1 MSYQRD
7 YYAILQVPRNA
18 SQEDIER
25 AYKRLSERYDPTT
38 SRKLRAEQRHAQIAE
53 AYEVLSDRGR
63 RRAYDRELARGSAA
77 PGSLNPSDV
86 LSNRF
91 MIIAGAIIVASVI
104 AVLVAVLLLADGD
117 DEEATPSVTPATATT
132 TPVPTPTGPTPTDA
146 PATPPE
152 VTGETITTESGLQY
166 IVLQEGTGATPTA
179 NDEVQI
185 WYTGWLQ
192 ADGTKF
198 DSAVDS
204 GAPAVFG
211 VGGVVPGFSEALQ
224 LMQEGGRLRAIIP
237 SELGYGAAGSPPSI
251 PADAVLIFDIELI
264 MVIPGAAPTATATPP
279 VAIETTAAAPQ
290 DTATATAAP

>member
-1 MSYQRD
+1 VSYQRD

-38 SRKLRAEQRHAQIAE
+38 SRKLRAEQRHAQITE
-53 AYEVLSDRGR
+53 AYEVLSDKGR
-63 RRAYDRELARGSAA
+63 RRAYDRELARGAA
-77 PGSLNPSDV
+77 PPGSLNPSDV

-91 MIIAGAIIVASVI
+91 MIIAGAVIVLSVI
-104 AVLVAVLLLADGD
+104 AILAAVLLLADGD
-117 DEEATPSVTPATATT
+117 DEEASPSVTPATTTAT
-132 TPVPTPTGPTPTDA
+132 PLPTPTGPTPTDS

-166 IVLQEGTGATPTA
+166 IVIQEGTGATPTA

-198 DSAVDS
+198 DSAVDR

-211 VGGVVPGFSEALQ
+211 VDGVVPGFSEALQ
-224 LMQEGGRLRAIIP
+224 LMKEGGRLRAIIP
-237 SELGYGAAGSPPSI
+237 PELGYGEAGSPPTI
-251 PADAVLIFDIELI
+251 PGNAALIFDIELLT
-264 MVIPGAAPTATATPP
+264 VIAGPSPSPTATPAPATD
-279 VAIETTAAAPQ
+279 TGAASPQ
-290 DTATATAAP
+290 DTATAAP

>member
-1 MSYQRD
+1 VSYQRD

-38 SRKLRAEQRHAQIAE
+38 SRKLRAEQRHAQITE

-77 PGSLNPSDV
+77 PGSLMPSDV

-91 MIIAGAIIVASVI
+91 MIVAGAIIVVS
-104 AVLVAVLLLADGD
+104 VLVILGAVLLLADGD
-117 DEEATPSVTPATATT
+117 DEEAAASVTPTAATE
-132 TPVPTPTGPTPTDA
+132 TPFPTPTGPTPTDA

-166 IVLQEGTGATPTA
+166 IVLQEGTGATPAAT
-179 NDEVQI
+179 DEVQI

-192 ADGTKF
+192 ADGMKF
-198 DSAVDS
+198 DSAVDR

-237 SELGYGAAGSPPSI
+237 PELGYGEAGSPPSI
-251 PADAVLIFDIELI
+251 PANATLVFDIELI
-264 MVIPGAAPTATATPP
+264 TVIPGASPSPTATPAPATD
-279 VAIETTAAAPQ
+279 TGAASPQ
-290 DTATATAAP
+290 DTATAAP